1 MRIALD
7 YDGTVTADYNL
18 WYDFYELATH
28 FGHEVVVVT
37 MRFPHERIDDWPG
50 RIIYT
55 CRLAKRKWCQN
66 LHEPDFDV
74 WIDDNPQLVDNDL

>member
-7 YDGTVTADYNL
+7 YDDTITKDYWL
-18 WYDFYELATH
+18 WHDFAVKAMSR
-28 FGHEVVVVT
+28 GHEVVVVT
-37 MRFPHERIDDWPG
+37 MRFPHEEIEDWPG

-74 WIDDNPQLVDNDL
+74 WIDDCPELVDNDL